1 MIILVTGDT
10 GFIGRHLIDKL
21 KTEHEV
27 HGYDYNENHKPC
39 IDGYDWVIHLGAISD
54 TTERDVDKIMLQ
66 NYEFSKWIFKE
77 CNSKG
82 VNFQYASSASVYGPY
97 EKFGEDDPKQPQSP
111 YAWSKYLFDRWI
123 LQQKHNVC
131 VQGMRYFNVYGPRE
145 EHKGTQASPV
155 TKFTKQAKEEGVIT
169 LFENSDKYLR
179 DFIFVGDVC
188 DIHEQMMLH
197 VKKSGLYNIGTGSAT
212 SFQTV
217 AEIIAKKYNADI
229 KYIPM
234 PEELQGQYQ
243 EYTCADITKLL
254 NIFDIQFKTVKE
266 YIEGV

>member
-1 MIILVTGDT
+1 MKILVTGDK
-10 GFIGRHLIDKL
+10 GFIARHLIDKL
-21 KTEHEV
+21 RIEHEV
-27 HGYDYNENHKPC
+27 HGYDYSENHKPSV
-39 IDGYDWVIHLGAISD
+39 DGYDWVIHLGAISS

-66 NYEFSKWIFKE
+66 NFEFSKWIFKE
-77 CNSKG
+77 CNTRS
-82 VNFQYASSASVYGPY
+82 VNLQYASSASVYGPY

-111 YAWSKYLFDRWI
+111 YAWSKYLFDRWVW
-123 LQQKHNVC
+123 QQEHKIC
-131 VQGMRYFNVYGPRE
+131 VHGMRYFNVYGPK
-145 EHKGTQASPV
+145 EHKGNQASPI
-155 TKFTKQAKEEGVIT
+155 TKFTTQAKEEGTIT

-188 DIHEQMMLH
+188 DIHEQMILNNIQ
-197 VKKSGLYNIGTGSAT
+197 SGLYNIGTGSTT

-234 PEELQGQYQ
+234 PEGLQRQYQ

-254 NIFDIQFKTVKE
+254 NIFDIEFKTVKE
-266 YIEGV
+266 YIDGV

>member
-39 IDGYDWVIHLGAISD
+39 IDGYDWVIHLGAISS
-54 TTERDVDKIMLQ
+54 TSERDVDKIMLQ

>member
-82 VNFQYASSASVYGPY
+82 LL
-97 EKFGEDDPKQPQSP
+97 DPKDVVNAINFLLSEK
-111 YAWSKYLFDRWI
+111 S
-123 LQQKHNVC
+123 N
-131 VQGMRYFNVYGPRE
+131 
-145 EHKGTQASPV
+145 
-155 TKFTKQAKEEGVIT
+155 
-169 LFENSDKYLR
+169 
-179 DFIFVGDVC
+179 FI
-188 DIHEQMMLH
+188 
-197 VKKSGLYNIGTGSAT
+197 SGQNIVVDDGYS
-212 SFQTV
+212 
-217 AEIIAKKYNADI
+217 
-229 KYIPM
+229 
-234 PEELQGQYQ
+234 L
-243 EYTCADITKLL
+243 
-254 NIFDIQFKTVKE
+254 
-266 YIEGV
+266 

>member
-82 VNFQYASSASVYGPY
+82 VNFQYASSASVYDHMKSL
-97 EKFGEDDPKQPQSP
+97 EKMILNNLRALMLGASIYLIDG
-111 YAWSKYLFDRWI
+111 YCSKNITY
-123 LQQKHNVC
+123 
-131 VQGMRYFNVYGPRE
+131 VYR
-145 EHKGTQASPV
+145 V
-155 TKFTKQAKEEGVIT
+155 
-169 LFENSDKYLR
+169 
-179 DFIFVGDVC
+179 
-188 DIHEQMMLH
+188 
-197 VKKSGLYNIGTGSAT
+197 
-212 SFQTV
+212 
-217 AEIIAKKYNADI
+217 
-229 KYIPM
+229 
-234 PEELQGQYQ
+234 
-243 EYTCADITKLL
+243 
-254 NIFDIQFKTVKE
+254 
-266 YIEGV
+266 